1 MNEIAIKRA
10 ETRDVNL
17 WRVNLVGFWTIV
29 RKESRR
35 VVRIWIQTIIPPAI
49 TMTLYFIIFGSLVG
63 SRIGSMDNVPYM
75 TFIAPGLI
83 MMAVITNS
91 FANVVSS
98 FFSSKLML
106 HLEEMLVAP
115 IAHTTIVLGFVV
127 GGVVRGL
134 LVAALVVVAMFFTDL
149 QVAHPLIT
157 FTTILLTA
165 VVFSIAG
172 LFNAIFA
179 KTFDDITIIP
189 TFVLTPLTYLG
200 GVFFSIQLLPPFWQG
215 VAQLNPILYMVNAF
229 RYGMLGSADI
239 SIGFAYLIMFAAA
252 AGLFGA
258 VLFMLK
264 RGIGVRA

>member
-1 MNEIAIKRA
+1 M
-10 ETRDVNL
+10 
-17 WRVNLVGFWTIV
+17 
-29 RKESRR
+29 
-35 VVRIWIQTIIPPAI
+35 
-49 TMTLYFIIFGSLVG
+49 
-63 SRIGSMDNVPYM
+63 
-75 TFIAPGLI
+75 
-83 MMAVITNS
+83 
-91 FANVVSS
+91 
-98 FFSSKLML
+98 
-106 HLEEMLVAP
+106 
-115 IAHTTIVLGFVV
+115 
-127 GGVVRGL
+127 
-134 LVAALVVVAMFFTDL
+134 
-149 QVAHPLIT
+149 
-157 FTTILLTA
+157 
-165 VVFSIAG
+165 VFSIAG

>member
-1 MNEIAIKRA
+1 
-10 ETRDVNL
+10 
-17 WRVNLVGFWTIV
+17 
-29 RKESRR
+29 
-35 VVRIWIQTIIPPAI
+35 
-49 TMTLYFIIFGSLVG
+49 
-63 SRIGSMDNVPYM
+63 
-75 TFIAPGLI
+75 
-83 MMAVITNS
+83 
-91 FANVVSS
+91 
-98 FFSSKLML
+98 ML

-134 LVAALVVVAMFFTDL
+134 LVAALVVVVAMFFTNL
-149 QVAHPLIT
+149 HVAHPLIT

-179 KTFDDITIIP
+179 KSFDDITIIP

-200 GVFFSIQLLPPFWQG
+200 GVFFSIQLLPPFWQS

-229 RYGMLGSADI
+229 RYGMLGSSDI
-239 SIGFAYLIMFAAA
+239 SIGFAYLIMIAAA